1 MDAFDELC
9 EVLNNTR
16 VLKPL
21 IEQAGEAL
29 IGSLRA
35 GGKIMTCGNGGSA
48 ADALHLSEELIGK
61 YHYPRRPLPALCLN
75 ADVTALTC
83 IGNDFGFEQIF
94 ARQVTALAS
103 PNDVLVAFTTSGNSA
118 NILAA
123 FAAARSSGVR
133 TILVA
138 GKNGGRARG
147 LCDHELI
154 VPSDS
159 TARIQEVHTLIL
171 HTWLDQID
179 AVFTE

>member
-16 VLKPL
+16 ALKPS
-21 IEQAGEAL
+21 IERAGEAL
-29 IGSLRA
+29 IASLQS

-61 YHYPRRPLPALCLN
+61 YHCPRRPLPALCLN
-75 ADVTALTC
+75 ADVTVLTC

-94 ARQVTALAS
+94 ARQVAALALS
-103 PNDVLVAFTTSGNSA
+103 NDILVVFTTSGNSA

-123 FAAARSSGVR
+123 IATARNCGVR
-133 TILVA
+133 TILVG
-138 GKNGGRARG
+138 GKNGGRVRG
-147 LCDHELI
+147 LCDYELI
-154 VPSDS
+154 VPSDN
-159 TARIQEVHTLIL
+159 TARIQEIHTLIL

-179 AVFTE
+179 TVFTE